1 MEYLAG
7 AIGIIAF
14 LLLAGWMYE
23 FLSESRDRKRH
34 PPAGNLYPVNA
45 HRLHLYCIGERRPQ
59 QPTVVLEAGM
69 GNCSF
74 DWRLIQPAIAQW
86 GRVCAY
92 DRAGYGWSDVG
103 RTPNSLEQMAAD
115 LHILLASAG
124 ESGPYVLVGHSFGG
138 VLVREFA
145 RQYSQEVVGMV
156 LVDSAHEGQIGR
168 LSAAEFKQLKV
179 SLRLYGVLAF
189 LARVGLVRLLA
200 RPLLLSRFPSVR
212 SPEDQDILL
221 TLISRPEYMD
231 TLCAESQALMQ
242 SRIAVPPTLGRMPL
256 VVVQAAGRPPALPR
270 NYSEER
276 WQQTRKMFDD
286 IQHELAG
293 LSSNSRLV
301 RAEKSIHAVQ
311 VEQPDIVIA
320 AIRQVLEAGSQVK
333 D

>member
-1 MEYLAG
+1 MEYLVG

-23 FLSESRDRKRH
+23 SLSKVRDRKRH

-45 HRLHLYCIGERRPQ
+45 HRLHLYCTGERRPQ

-74 DWRLIQPAIAQW
+74 DWRLIQPAVAQW

-92 DRAGYGWSDVG
+92 DRAGYGWSDASRAVG
-103 RTPNSLEQMAAD
+103 SLQQRAAD
-115 LHILLASAG
+115 LHTLLTKAG

-138 VLVREFA
+138 ILVREFA
-145 RQYSQEVVGMV
+145 RQHPQEVVGMV

-168 LSAAEFKQLKV
+168 LSADEFKQLKV
-179 SLRLYGVLAF
+179 SLRLYRALSF
-189 LARVGLVRLLA
+189 LDRVGLVRLLA

-212 SPEDQDILL
+212 SPEDQSILL
-221 TLISRPEYMD
+221 TLISRPEYMN

-242 SRIAVPPTLGRMPL
+242 SSITVPPALGQMPL
-256 VVVQAAGRPPALPR
+256 VVIQAAGRPPALPR

-293 LSSNSRLV
+293 LSSNSQLV
-301 RAEKSIHAVQ
+301 RAEKSVHAVQ
-311 VEQPDIVIA
+311 VEQPEIVIA
-320 AIRQVLEAGSQVK
+320 AIRQMLEAGSQVK
-333 D
+333 G